1 MKSTFDKTKKAEV
14 RAFKEGELVLALLP
28 IHKQPLCSKYHSPF
42 RVMKR
47 TSEVNYIIETP
58 ERRKKKRLV
67 HVNLLKK
74 YHSREDTGANRVK
87 AKTVALIVTNT
98 CDVSEGNS
106 DKEGT
111 NSIVEPNLKNS
122 IILDNPECKLV
133 HLAAVEAASITSL
146 IQEHRDLFSDT
157 PRLCTLLEHDI
168 EMLGAQPIRQAPYRL
183 SSDKKKF
190 LQAEIRRLQDQGLIR
205 PSLSP

>member
-1 MKSTFDKTKKAEV
+1 VVPVSTYVENLKCKLKAAVTLAHKHLGNVQNRMKSTFDKTKKAEV

-28 IHKQPLCSKYHSPF
+28 IHKQPLCSKYHGPF

-87 AKTVALIVTNT
+87 AKTVALILTNT
-98 CDVSEGNS
+98 CDVNEGNS

-111 NSIVEPNLKNS
+111 N
-122 IILDNPECKLV
+122 C
-133 HLAAVEAASITSL
+133 
-146 IQEHRDLFSDT
+146 
-157 PRLCTLLEHDI
+157 
-168 EMLGAQPIRQAPYRL
+168 GA
-183 SSDKKKF
+183 
-190 LQAEIRRLQDQGLIR
+190 
-205 PSLSP
+205 